1 MSEFTRM
8 IDLRHLPAAPVEV
21 SASDKECAAL
31 AARFGLVAVRSLT
44 ATVTLKADGAIVSA
58 SGKLIADV
66 VQSCAVSGDDLPARI
81 AEPVNLRFVPAQSH
95 GAEEVELEAGDLDEI
110 EYTGLQF
117 DLGEALAQTMALGI
131 DPYAEGPGADAARRK
146 AGLLGEQASGPF
158 AALAGLKT
166 KSQQSDGG

>member
-8 IDLRHLPAAPVEV
+8 IDLRHLPAGSVEV
-21 SASDKECAAL
+21 SASEAECAAL

-58 SGKLIADV
+58 SGQLKADV
-66 VQSCAVSGDDLPARI
+66 VQSCAISGDDLPARI

-95 GAEEVELEAGDLDEI
+95 GSEEVELEAGDLDEI

-131 DPYAEGPGADAARRK
+131 DPYAEGPGANAARRK
-146 AGLLGEQASGPF
+146 AGLLDESASGAF
-158 AALAGLKT
+158 AALKSLLK
-166 KSQQSDGG
+166 D